1 MTILGAFERLD
12 LLLPL
17 LTAHLL
23 ADFVFQ
29 TDRMA
34 AYKDRWGVLLG
45 HVAVVAA
52 ASWLLVGPTLAGLPL
67 VLTVALFHLLID
79 LWARPPWSAGPSG
92 TMRAS
97 PRAPRRS
104 GFWPRNGRPML
115 FLADQALHVVSLV
128 VAVVLVDRM
137 PVTSAPPPGATA
149 WAAAFGTPYLR
160 LLVLVSGGIVATT
173 GVGYFFAHFL
183 ARFET
188 ELEPDQR
195 GGLPGG
201 GYWIGVTERS
211 LIYLFILLGEPT
223 GIGFLA
229 AAKSVFR
236 IGELKDSKDR
246 KLAEYI
252 LIGTLLS
259 FAAAMLVG
267 LATRAALDAVL

>member
-1 MTILGAFERLD
+1 MTISAAFGRAD
-12 LLLPL
+12 LLVPL

-34 AYKDRWGVLLG
+34 ANKDRWGVLLG

-52 ASWLLVGPTLAGLPL
+52 ASWLLTGPTLAGLPL
-67 VLTVALFHLLID
+67 IVMVALFHLLID
-79 LWARPPWSAGPSG
+79 LGKSAVERRTLGSDAGGAPSF
-92 TMRAS
+92 
-97 PRAPRRS
+97 APA

-128 VAVVLVDRM
+128 AAVVLIDRV
-137 PVTSAPPPGATA
+137 PGSGVPPTGAGA
-149 WAAAFGTPYLR
+149 GLALFGTPYLR

-201 GYWIGVTERS
+201 GYWIGVTERA

-267 LATRAALDAVL
+267 LATRGALEIVR

>member
-1 MTILGAFERLD
+1 MTILGAFGRLD

-34 AYKDRWGVLLG
+34 AGKDRRGVLLG
-45 HVAVVAA
+45 HVGVVAA
-52 ASWLLVGPTLAGLPL
+52 ASWLLVSPTATGLPL
-67 VLTVALFHLLID
+67 ILLVALFHLLID
-79 LWARPPWSAGPSG
+79 LAKIAVERGTLGPEPG
-92 TMRAS
+92 G
-97 PRAPRRS
+97 APGPEPA
-104 GFWPRNGRPML
+104 GFWPRNGRPTL
-115 FLADQALHVVSLV
+115 FLADQALHAASLIA
-128 VAVVLVDRM
+128 AVVLIERL
-137 PVTSAPPPGATA
+137 PVVSTPSPGTGV
-149 WAAAFGTPYLR
+149 WISAFGTPYLR
-160 LLVLVSGGIVATT
+160 LLILASGGIVATT

-183 ARFET
+183 ARFEI
-188 ELEPDQR
+188 ELDPDQR

-259 FAAAMLVG
+259 FAVAMLVG
-267 LATRAALDAVL
+267 LVARRMLDLVR